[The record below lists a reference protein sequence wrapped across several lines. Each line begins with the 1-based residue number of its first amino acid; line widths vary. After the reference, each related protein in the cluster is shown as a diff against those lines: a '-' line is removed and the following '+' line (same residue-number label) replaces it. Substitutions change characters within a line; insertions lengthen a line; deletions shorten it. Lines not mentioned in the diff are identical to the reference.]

1 MQRPIQIVRWVI
13 FKLKLLQIFSW
24 AFFLLPYNSLDFEII
39 LSVEVLNAWLLL
51 QLDSLSKVAS
61 EFTNKYPAVLYI
73 LRCVE
78 GGWI

>member
-1 MQRPIQIVRWVI
+1 MPRPIQIVRWVI

-24 AFFLLPYNSLDFEII
+24 VFFLLPYNSLDFEVI

-51 QLDSLSKVAS
+51 QLNSLSKIAS
-61 EFTNKYPAVLYI
+61 EFFNKYPAVLHI

>member
-1 MQRPIQIVRWVI
+1 MPRPIQIVRWVI

-24 AFFLLPYNSLDFEII
+24 VFFLLPYNSLDFEVI

-51 QLDSLSKVAS
+51 QLNSLSKIAS
-61 EFTNKYPAVLYI
+61 EFFNKYSAVLYI
-73 LRCVE
+73 LQCVK